1 MEFSD
6 PHAAM
11 SFDHMHN
18 NAHGTGGN
26 HIWPEI
32 QRHISD
38 LPGNMQDEI
47 DSQYVNLC

>member
-32 QRHISD
+32 QCHISD